1 MSQDANFEKLFTHNR
16 DWARDCCAKDP
27 AYFKKLV
34 TVQAPEFLWIGCSD
48 SRVPANEIIG
58 LPPGEVFVHRNVGNL
73 ISLTDFNCLAVV
85 QYAVEILHVR
95 HIIVCGHYGCGGVQ
109 AALGDVQIDL
119 VSNWLSPLKELHEGY
134 QAALAH
140 MSGTPERCD
149 KMCEL
154 NVIAQVRN
162 LCRSSPVREAWQ
174 RGQPLAVHGLIY
186 GLSDGLLHD
195 LGVNVADSPAAE
207 TSVPLAIKRIL
218 AAHGRVVGK
227 EEDRAIPKA

>member
-1 MSQDANFEKLFTHNR
+1 MPAPDLEKLFAHNR

-34 TVQAPEFLWIGCSD
+34 NVQTPEFLWIGCSD

-109 AALGDVQIDL
+109 TALGNVRIGL
-119 VSNWLSPLKELHEGY
+119 VNNWLSPVKEIYESHQPAFG
-134 QAALAH
+134 H
-140 MSGTPERCD
+140 VTDPSERCD

-154 NVIAQVRN
+154 NVITQVRN
-162 LCRSSPVREAWQ
+162 LCHSSSVRDAWQ
-174 RGQPLAVHGLIY
+174 CGQPLAVHGLIY
-186 GLSDGLLHD
+186 GLDDGLLHD
-195 LGVNVADSPAAE
+195 LGVNVAGAGDTDAACRPAIE
-207 TSVPLAIKRIL
+207 RIL
-218 AAHGRVVGK
+218 AAHGRVVG
-227 EEDRAIPKA
+227 